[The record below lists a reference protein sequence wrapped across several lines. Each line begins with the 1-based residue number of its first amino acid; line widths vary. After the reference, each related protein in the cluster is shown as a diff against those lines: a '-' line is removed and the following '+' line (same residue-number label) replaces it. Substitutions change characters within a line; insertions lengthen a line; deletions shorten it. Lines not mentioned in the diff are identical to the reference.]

1 MFVLYSLSM
10 PRTVA
15 PNEFSNK
22 SLTDCSDGTTFSRL
36 DSVLNT
42 LVRKKSACHF
52 SRKGWYHLRETITL
66 GHKETCRVC
75 NVIMEL
81 FVIDTGVNL
90 DAHRLGTGYR

>member
-52 SRKGWYHLRETITL
+52 SRKGWYHPQRNYYTWAQ
-66 GHKETCRVC
+66 GD
-75 NVIMEL
+75 MS
-81 FVIDTGVNL
+81 GM
-90 DAHRLGTGYR
+90 